1 MSNNRDSVMSQVRL
15 IQLQVFAAIE
25 EANAGVA
32 PERRVTPKSALTV
45 VKRSLNSTRDLPFEV
60 REFHAMREL
69 SAFISL
75 VQKNNLS
82 DTFTNHTDL
91 LTSAHPSSTRT
102 HGLSASALSKAQL
115 RWILSDSRISEE
127 ARPLLASM
135 FTSPKTSAEYK
146 YAEVRLSTLPRGS
159 YPLEALTAAFGDG
172 NSFIARRARALLQKR
187 DRKGRFAYQGGGAS
201 ALVERENGQVERLTG
216 RVVSQSETGDTVR
229 IQLPN
234 GRLVD
239 IPTDGAEFIKA
250 VIGKNNDGF
259 SGTKAKYK
267 AGDIILNEEDLEFFE
282 APHGFRKDEAYAG
295 PGTKYTDDEYDVVR
309 EANSFK
315 ISRREDGKS
324 VGSAKNWADAQKAI
338 FDDEPVADAEAGREP
353 IARLS
358 QEQIDR
364 MYDDPNFDPKD
375 ILTPEGA
382 AFDESAGQDET
393 PVAGEFKYNYPEG
406 AYQLPLDVKY
416 ADGFAD
422 PANDSDDFTDDPK
435 ELAQKFSSE
444 ALVNALRKGLLPGDS
459 SKASGEG
466 VLQFKS
472 KEPLPVEA
480 LYLALEEKGENA
492 KLEVAKI
499 YDAANGNKKNQE
511 ALARLEGAPAPEAK
525 ATPKAVIPA
534 KTEKLD
540 SAKEPLDTNI
550 EAQPEPEKIGEPNAE
565 RAARLNTRADELAAT
580 GDISGAAVYRLRAH
594 RDGEAVRLYSS
605 AGEGNVS
612 LPVGNVETA
621 NSFTPSAEATRI
633 MQEGGIT
640 PLTMHELK
648 ASPENAAIFHQAI
661 NDAKNANEFGA
672 SVFVYSPEEYADM
685 RMFLSPD
692 GKSGFA
698 LKGNDLVSVFKGD
711 TQDKRVAHAMVPL
724 AIQEGA
730 VTGDAF
736 DTVLPKI
743 YGDHG
748 LKTVAR
754 LPWDDSQAPS
764 DWDKKTFS
772 ESNNGEPD
780 VAFMAYDPDDTAG
793 YIVGQGKMFSDYGDA
808 VQAQQD
814 ALVKPTQDA
823 SGIEN
828 EPSNPPA
835 EPMRRGQV
843 SPGGDWQWYPPVRMG
858 GNQQAKGFWGRTEK
872 GIAKLPPKEAKAPS
886 APREPVLPDEI
897 GGDWVPGNDLDY
909 VGKGPVYDKTID
921 GVNYRFVQNSDGTWD
936 VFEMRGGE
944 RYSVGGPNQVDIADP
959 AVFDDKIAQI
969 VDAKQKLNR
978 TALKELLMNQGFNRE
993 VINSIDEANASEIL
1007 AAVTADP
1014 AYADLQAKHE
1024 RFMQGEQNAPFR
1036 AESKAFLDI
1045 NSNLDKIRD
1054 NYEQPDVADAVT
1066 DVRGGIPTSSE
1077 IQRMLDGEGIGS
1089 QDEISGD
1096 APSEVLPKAAKV
1108 VSGEKQE
1115 QDPEKRNA
1123 ILDQLNGFAERAN
1136 KALDLVEQLEPADEG
1151 MDTNRIRSAGESVNL
1166 AEDTLAEAMVNVD
1179 DASILDNDIQ
1189 QAVFYLTE
1197 AINTLADVKSPEAPG
1212 VRSEILELRDELEA
1226 YRGSLESKPEVS
1238 PKDLKKEEKAVN
1250 VPDGI
1255 QKVVDELDAMEKALK
1270 DNLNEL
1276 PLFQEEQNR
1285 LISAQLALFVARDT
1299 LNKAILNLNSRVDFV
1314 RLMDEAIGIIGSAV
1328 ESLTSDELRMPE
1340 ILEIKDSLK
1349 KLQQQFADAKF
1360 KHLKSIPKD
1369 KTPIDDVV
1377 KNMLLGGELEVA
1389 VEDLVPNNEYTD
1401 VSPEAYAALK
1411 EKLKSA
1417 GFYGIQI
1424 NDFNFVLEE
1433 LFRQDIEVYYDRDGD
1448 PEMRRR
1454 VATIISDGGPEALG
1468 IDWPTEELF
1477 NEFSEELRD
1486 AVENINLK
1494 EETPEVPA
1502 EAPVEAPATGRGRR
1516 VRNNNVAANRR
1527 WQARFGIKPPVFY
1540 KKNRGMFYDINGVPV
1555 NVGDKV
1561 THNNPDKDEKYGEGV
1576 IISRIP
1582 NLGRWREARGEQVKV
1597 DYASYVWVQFANGKK
1612 AKLAT
1617 RMLINKNP
1625 ESVENPANVVKPVL
1639 DAEMPPPDVFIDDWK
1654 KFGKALAEFGV
1665 EPGKDARGNEGFQA
1679 DAGNAQQM
1687 VISKDADGNYAV
1699 YLKEENIWRNRQVE
1713 PLFVTKSLPEA
1724 ANYFIAEVHNRRYQT
1739 DFPANPVWAGDKA
1752 PTAVANPETNVVDVP
1767 EAGSVNNAGMPNAVN
1782 LNTDVDFEDLQKQI
1796 QDAIDNGQKIVFNYK
1811 GEDRLVTPKRI
1822 WTNPKNG
1829 NINLDAVGED
1839 GFKVYTISNMENPN
1853 NPVEATPIPEVVIPE
1868 DVAPETEN
1876 NPSLEAAP
1884 LEEQMANARAELARK
1899 NEAILDKNLEGAT
1912 PEELKA
1918 LEDERNA
1925 FIKKIKDMKAQID
1938 KQNAAPSEDPM
1949 IRLYEL
1955 KEEYKNLNEEILD
1968 LEIAPNPDRKA
1979 IAEKKNRQE
1988 ELLEQMIPLRAEVN
2002 KVVAPVASEP
2012 EPDNQGPDAARAKQ
2026 LEAII
2031 AEFNETPENAQQ
2043 DFEIINN
2050 DGKSVTIFDSRN
2062 GRQFEIS
2069 WDENANIWA
2078 SNPMGFERNVDR
2090 KFSPS
2095 LNEAVDTAVTDL
2107 SNERENVDKFK
2118 DFKEYAEGLMNEPE
2132 FQKDYDMNTFGGE
2145 GILRIQDKKSKNQSN
2160 IKWDEDAQGYRVTTR
2175 LLIVKKN
2182 QRSNLGEEQ
2191 VFADIE
2197 EAGQYALDT
2206 LDEARNGQAPE
2217 GDENPS
2223 AIKKDETPVG
2233 GGDAFDKL
2241 DDGNSIADLLGELGA
2256 KLPKFRNTRGEKNAR
2271 WARRYIDEAAA
2282 EFRTR
2287 PIDKAGIS
2295 ELNQALSYAVRI
2307 PGTEL
2312 RDSVVSEIKRLQ
2324 ENLAAKREVI
2334 KQGRIVELNKK
2345 YENPLPKG
2353 LVPTDPAEL
2362 SVENALAIA
2371 KEFQDRLPEKDN
2383 YDIDKFGDKAAMYL
2397 RYAIEKLESLEGD
2410 EKFDRVNISQYLQ
2423 GAVGYLQDGNFND
2436 NQKVLASDLLKFKE
2450 LYEQKRELDKIEAN
2464 QKMYDNLALPIDDA
2478 NWPTES
2484 NLDKEKAIIALDEL
2498 LERLPD
2504 MNDYEADD
2512 NIRAAAS
2519 RIRSYKNSLVHDDK
2533 ELDQADRAYLESAV
2547 RYLRLE
2553 AIPNPIQ
2560 INFSNK
2566 IENLLSIID
2575 SKREEIRNKRL
2586 EEYKKNLAA
2595 PFPDGV
2601 IPENGDG
2608 VNKDQLIALFDELN
2622 KRLPAPENR
2631 DFNYDMRRAGEY
2643 ARYAQAEAQGIPAGN
2658 PDPFIRKFDSTYL
2671 ENIINK
2677 LTEYGDED
2685 EKALIPQL
2693 EKAKK
2698 ALVDKK
2704 NSLNTDIRNKYLAR
2718 RDVPIPKDALPD
2730 EEKEGKQDF
2739 IDAVNQVF
2747 NRLPVDTDEEANT
2760 SVISAREILEKYINQ
2775 LNSNDD
2781 PFAANTRYLKEAADY
2796 LVGNSSDE
2804 KYAEFADFLNEIA
2817 DYALGRRL
2825 ERPVPALAPANMDA
2839 INPAELAIKR
2849 IEAGEN
2855 PYTSPE
2861 GFKELFADEGIFN
2874 NNSYLKPFQEQ
2885 IQKFFDGNEHALS
2898 ELDIRARQAMSQWVA
2913 SQLHNPPKVM
2923 DDTAIENVHNLVS
2936 LMAKLDDEK
2945 AVYEPNRNGLGVGSD
2960 LLKYVPDDFFA
2971 VAKRIGP
2978 DQEIVIDGVST
2989 GFKARQLQT
2998 GINSQNNFIVTHI
3011 ATGQRFI
3018 FKKEGSADQARGEKE
3033 VAFISSGLG
3042 IHSRIYTENH
3052 PLDKRAIVQTF
3063 AGDTVRKNGD
3073 AVNFN
3078 SIRSVSEGEPAKELH
3093 IRNTILMHILDALIS
3108 NSDRNSGNF
3117 MVAAADNLGVDDNG
3131 YHNIY
3136 LIPIDHGYAAAI
3148 NGQKAGSLSGAK
3160 RFLLS
3165 PGSAGGQIAAEVAK
3179 NIGTTAFKDILD
3191 MSLQQLEQY
3200 LNRLDG
3206 GEISQQT
3213 LATITARMAEL
3224 KGINPDVIEIW
3235 LGRK

>member
-45 VKRSLNSTRDLPFEV
+45 VKRSLNSTRNLPFEV

-75 VQKNNLS
+75 VQKNNFS

-102 HGLSASALSKAQL
+102 HGLSASALSKARL
-115 RWILSDSRISEE
+115 RWILSDSRISEQ

-146 YAEVRLSTLPRGS
+146 YAQVRLSTLPRGS

-172 NSFIARRARALLQKR
+172 NSFIARRARALLQRR

-201 ALVERENGQVERLTG
+201 ALVERENGRVERLTG
-216 RVVSQSETGDTVR
+216 RVVSQSENGDTVR

-282 APHGFRKDEAYAG
+282 APHGFRKDKGYAG
-295 PGTKYTDDEYDVVR
+295 PGTKYTDDEYDVVK
-309 EANSFK
+309 EANNFA

-324 VGSAKNWADAQKAI
+324 LGSTKNWADAQKAI
-338 FDDEPVADAEAGREP
+338 FDDEPVADKEAGREP

-364 MYDDPNFDPKD
+364 MYDDPDFDPKD

-382 AFDESAGQDET
+382 AFDESAGQDQTPET
-393 PVAGEFKYNYPEG
+393 GEFKYNYPEG

-422 PANDSDDFTDDPK
+422 PANDSDDFTDDPM

-480 LYLALEEKGENA
+480 IYLALEEKGENA

-511 ALARLEGAPAPEAK
+511 ALARLDGAPAPFRFKPREEPAKVVIGPGPVTDEEVALEVARRKKLTPTMIQDSKGNMVYKSAYNDPDPDVVRAQLKELKASRAK
-525 ATPKAVIPA
+525 AAKDAPEAVIPD
-534 KTEKLD
+534 KNGKLD

-565 RAARLNTRADELAAT
+565 RAARLNARADELESSGKAGDKARAA
-580 GDISGAAVYRLRAH
+580 IYRLRGL
-594 RDGEAVRLYSS
+594 RDGRGVRLYTST
-605 AGEGNVS
+605 GEGNVS
-612 LPVGNVETA
+612 LPVGDVETA
-621 NSFTPSAEATRI
+621 NSFTPSAEAARM

-648 ASPENAAIFHQAI
+648 ASLENAAIFHQAI

-736 DTVLPKI
+736 DTVLPEI

-764 DWDKKTFS
+764 DWDKEVFS

-780 VAFMAYDPDDTAG
+780 VVFMAYDPDDTAG

-808 VQAQQD
+808 VQAQQ
-814 ALVKPTQDA
+814 ATLVKPTQDA
-823 SGIEN
+823 SGIEE
-828 EPSNPPA
+828 EPSSPPA
-835 EPMRRGQV
+835 APMRRGQV

-858 GNQQAKGFWGRTEK
+858 GNQQAQGFWGRTEK
-872 GIAKLPPKEAKAPS
+872 GIAKLPPKEAKAPTAEKPKPI
-886 APREPVLPDEI
+886 APDTI
-897 GGDWVPGNDLDY
+897 GGGWGATNDVAGDNAPAY
-909 VGKGPVYDKTID
+909 EKTVD
-921 GVNYRFVQNSDGTWD
+921 GVDYMFVQDSDGKWG
-936 VFEMRGGE
+936 VVEMRNNE
-944 RYSVGGPNQVDIADP
+944 RYLVDKENRKVDVADP
-959 AVFDDKIAQI
+959 AVFDDIVAQI
-969 VDAKQKLNR
+969 IDDKQKQNR
-978 TALKELLMNQGFNRE
+978 AALKNLLTEQGFNEE
-993 VINSIDEANASEIL
+993 VVGLVDKADAYEIL

-1045 NSNLDKIRD
+1045 NNNLDKIRD

-1089 QDEISGD
+1089 EDEISGD
-1096 APSEVLPKAAKV
+1096 APSEVLPRAKAAPK
-1108 VSGEKQE
+1108 EKQK
-1115 QDPEKRNA
+1115 QDPEKQNA
-1123 ILDQLNGFAERAN
+1123 ILDELDIFADRAN
-1136 KALDLVEQLEPADEG
+1136 KASELAGQLLDNPDLNEG
-1151 MDTNRIRSAGESVNL
+1151 MDTNRVLSAGESVNL
-1166 AEDTLAEAMVNVD
+1166 AGDMLAEAMVNVGD
-1179 DASILDNDIQ
+1179 PSVLDNNIQ
-1189 QAVFYLTE
+1189 QAAWYLTQAIDTLGDVDFSE
-1197 AINTLADVKSPEAPG
+1197 AQG
-1212 VRSEILELRDELEA
+1212 VRSEILELRNEIETYRGKLEA
-1226 YRGSLESKPEVS
+1226 E
-1238 PKDLKKEEKAVN
+1238 LKKDKISIDKLVKHML
-1250 VPDGI
+1250 VDQHSGI
-1255 QKVVDELDAMEKALK
+1255 E
-1270 DNLNEL
+1270 
-1276 PLFQEEQNR
+1276 
-1285 LISAQLALFVARDT
+1285 
-1299 LNKAILNLNSRVDFV
+1299 
-1314 RLMDEAIGIIGSAV
+1314 
-1328 ESLTSDELRMPE
+1328 
-1340 ILEIKDSLK
+1340 
-1349 KLQQQFADAKF
+1349 
-1360 KHLKSIPKD
+1360 
-1369 KTPIDDVV
+1369 
-1377 KNMLLGGELEVA
+1377 
-1389 VEDLVPNNEYTD
+1389 VEDINPIADGDKEASKNEYTD
-1401 VSPEAYAALK
+1401 VSPEAYAALVD
-1411 EKLKSA
+1411 KLKGA

-1424 NDFNFVLEE
+1424 NDFNFVNENG
-1433 LFRQDIEVYYDRDGD
+1433 DISVYYDRDGD

-1625 ESVENPANVVKPVL
+1625 DSVENPANVVKPVL

-1654 KFGKALAEFGV
+1654 KFGKALEEFGV
-1665 EPGKDARGNEGFQA
+1665 EPGKDARGNDGFQA

-1739 DFPANPVWAGDKA
+1739 DFPVNPVWAGDKA
-1752 PTAVANPETNVVDVP
+1752 PTPIADPETNVVDIP
-1767 EAGSVNNAGMPNAVN
+1767 EAGSVSNAGLPNVVN
-1782 LNTDVDFEDLQKQI
+1782 IDTSGKFEDLQNQI
-1796 QDAIDNGQKIVFNYK
+1796 QDAIDSGQKIAFNYK

-1829 NINLDAVGED
+1829 NVNLDAVGED
-1839 GFKVYTISNMENPN
+1839 GFKVYTIVNMENPN
-1853 NPVEATPIPEVVIPE
+1853 SPIEATPIPEPTPIPE
-1868 DVAPETEN
+1868 DVAPQTEGK
-1876 NPSLEAAP
+1876 PSLEAAP

-1925 FIKKIKDMKAQID
+1925 FIEKIKDMKAQID

-1949 IRLYEL
+1949 VRLYEL
-1955 KEEYKNLNEEILD
+1955 KEEYKNLNEDILD
-1968 LEIAPNPDRKA
+1968 LEIAPNPDREA
-1979 IAEKKNRQE
+1979 IAEKRDRQE
-1988 ELLEQMIPLRAEVN
+1988 KLLEQMIPLRAEVN

-2012 EPDNQGPDAARAKQ
+2012 EPDNQGPDAARTKQ

-2031 AEFNETPENAQQ
+2031 EEFNETPENAQQ
-2043 DFEIINN
+2043 EFEILNN
-2050 DGKSVTIFDSRN
+2050 DGKSITVFDSRN

-2078 SNPMGFERNVDR
+2078 SNPIGFERNAER
-2090 KFSPS
+2090 KFFPN
-2095 LNEAVDTAVTDL
+2095 LNEAVDTAVADL
-2107 SNERENVDKFK
+2107 SKEREDVDKFK
-2118 DFKEYAEGLMNEPE
+2118 DFKEYVEGLMNEPE

-2206 LDEARNGQAPE
+2206 LDEARTGQAPE
-2217 GDENPS
+2217 GDENL
-2223 AIKKDETPVG
+2223 PVIENDKAPAAD
-2233 GGDAFDKL
+2233 GDAFDKL
-2241 DDGNSIADLLGELGA
+2241 DDGNAIADLLGELGA

-2353 LVPTDPAEL
+2353 LIPTDPANF

-2383 YDIDKFGDKAAMYL
+2383 HDIDKFGDKAAMYL

-2410 EKFDRVNISQYLQ
+2410 EKFDRINISQYLR
-2423 GAVGYLQDGNFND
+2423 GAADYLQDGNFND
-2436 NQKVLASDLLKFKE
+2436 NQKVLASELLKFKE

-2464 QKMYDNLALPIDDA
+2464 QKMYEKLALPIDDA

-2484 NLDKEKAIIALDEL
+2484 NIDKEKVIIALDEL

-2512 NIRAAAS
+2512 NIRSAAS
-2519 RIRSYKNSLVHDDK
+2519 RIRSYKNSLIHDDK

-2677 LTEYGDED
+2677 LAEYGDED

-2704 NSLNTDIRNKYLAR
+2704 NSLNADIRNKYLAR
-2718 RDVPIPKDALPD
+2718 RDVPIPENALPD
-2730 EEKEGKQDF
+2730 EEKESKQDF
-2739 IDAVNQVF
+2739 LDAANQVF
-2747 NRLPVDTDEEANT
+2747 NRLPIDKDEEANT

-2804 KYAEFADFLNEIA
+2804 KYAEFADFLNNIA
-2817 DYALGRRL
+2817 DYAVGRRL

-2839 INPAELAIKR
+2839 IDPAELAIKR

-2855 PYTSPE
+2855 PYTSPKE
-2861 GFKELFADEGIFN
+2861 FKELFADEGIFN

-2885 IQKFFDGNEHALS
+2885 IQKFFDGSEHPLS

-2923 DDTAIENVHNLVS
+2923 DETAIENVHNLVS

-2945 AVYEPNRNGLGVGSD
+2945 AIYEPNRNELGVGSK
-2960 LLKYVPDDFFA
+2960 LLEYVPDDFFA

-2978 DQEIVIDGVST
+2978 DQEIVIDGVPT

-3018 FKKEGSADQARGEKE
+3018 FKKEGSAAQARGEKE

-3052 PLDKRAIVQTF
+3052 PLDKRAIIQTF
-3063 AGDTVRKNGD
+3063 AGDAIRKNGD
-3073 AVNFN
+3073 PVNFN
-3078 SIRSVSEGEPAKELH
+3078 SIRSISGGEPAKELH

-3148 NGQKAGSLSGAK
+3148 NDQKAGSLSGAK

-3165 PGSAGGQIAAEVAK
+3165 SGSAGGQIVGEVAK
-3179 NIGTTAFKDILD
+3179 NIGATAFKDILD

-3200 LNRLDG
+3200 LNRLGG
-3206 GEISQQT
+3206 GEISQAT
-3213 LATITARMAEL
+3213 LNTIIARMDEL
-3224 KGINPDVIEIW
+3224 KGINPDAIEVW

>member
-45 VKRSLNSTRDLPFEV
+45 VKRSLNSTRNLPFEV

-75 VQKNNLS
+75 VQKNNFS

-172 NSFIARRARALLQKR
+172 NSFIARRARALLQRR
-187 DRKGRFAYQGGGAS
+187 DRKGRFAFQGGGAS
-201 ALVERENGQVERLTG
+201 ALVERANGVVQRLTG
-216 RVVSQSETGDTVR
+216 RVVSQGENGDVVR

-259 SGTKAKYK
+259 SGVKAKYK

-282 APHGFRKDEAYAG
+282 APHGFRKDESYAG

-338 FDDEPVADAEAGREP
+338 FDDEPVADREAGREP
-353 IARLS
+353 IARLD
-358 QEQIDR
+358 QEQIDK
-364 MYDDPNFDPKD
+364 MYDDPDFDPKD
-375 ILTPEGA
+375 ILTPKGAIFDEGA
-382 AFDESAGQDET
+382 DQGET
-393 PVAGEFKYNYPEG
+393 SDTGEFKYNYPEG

-444 ALVNALRKGLLPGDS
+444 ALVNALRKGLLPSDG
-459 SKASGEG
+459 SKANGEG
-466 VLQFKS
+466 ILQFDR
-472 KEPLPVEA
+472 KEPVPVEA
-480 LYLALEEKGENA
+480 IYLALEEKGENA
-492 KLEVAKI
+492 RLEAAKI
-499 YDAANGNKKNQE
+499 YDGLNGDKKNQE
-511 ALARLEGAPAPEAK
+511 ALARLEGAPAPK
-525 ATPKAVIPA
+525 VVITPKETTAPESVDTP
-534 KTEKLD
+534 
-540 SAKEPLDTNI
+540 PLSEI
-550 EAQPEPEKIGEPNAE
+550 E
-565 RAARLNTRADELAAT
+565 
-580 GDISGAAVYRLRAH
+580 
-594 RDGEAVRLYSS
+594 
-605 AGEGNVS
+605 
-612 LPVGNVETA
+612 
-621 NSFTPSAEATRI
+621 
-633 MQEGGIT
+633 
-640 PLTMHELK
+640 
-648 ASPENAAIFHQAI
+648 
-661 NDAKNANEFGA
+661 
-672 SVFVYSPEEYADM
+672 EE
-685 RMFLSPD
+685 
-692 GKSGFA
+692 
-698 LKGNDLVSVFKGD
+698 
-711 TQDKRVAHAMVPL
+711 
-724 AIQEGA
+724 
-730 VTGDAF
+730 
-736 DTVLPKI
+736 
-743 YGDHG
+743 
-748 LKTVAR
+748 
-754 LPWDDSQAPS
+754 PS
-764 DWDKKTFS
+764 D
-772 ESNNGEPD
+772 
-780 VAFMAYDPDDTAG
+780 
-793 YIVGQGKMFSDYGDA
+793 
-808 VQAQQD
+808 
-814 ALVKPTQDA
+814 
-823 SGIEN
+823 
-828 EPSNPPA
+828 PPA

-872 GIAKLPPKEAKAPS
+872 GIAKLPPKEAKAPAAEKPKPI
-886 APREPVLPDEI
+886 APDTI
-897 GGDWVPGNDLDY
+897 GGGWGATNDVAGDNSPAY
-909 VGKGPVYDKTID
+909 EKTVD
-921 GVNYRFVQNSDGTWD
+921 GVDYMFVQDSDGKWG
-936 VFEMRGGE
+936 VVGMRNNE
-944 RYSVGGPNQVDIADP
+944 RYLVDKEDRKVDVADP
-959 AVFDDKIAQI
+959 AAFDDIVAQI
-969 VDAKQKLNR
+969 IDDKQKQNR
-978 TALKELLMNQGFNRE
+978 AALKNLLTEQGFNEE
-993 VINSIDEANASEIL
+993 VIGLVDEADAYEIL

-1314 RLMDEAIGIIGSAV
+1314 RLMDEAIGHIGSAV

-1360 KHLKSIPKD
+1360 KHLESIPKD

-1486 AVENINLK
+1486 AVENVNLK

-1782 LNTDVDFEDLQKQI
+1782 LDTDVDFEDLQKQI

-1868 DVAPETEN
+1868 DVAPQVEDKPFLEDV
-1876 NPSLEAAP
+1876 SLEA
-1884 LEEQMANARAELARK
+1884 QRDNAKKDFEDLGNKIVEKAVDGVGASDPEVAELYRLRD
-1899 NEAILDKNLEGAT
+1899 EALNRMVDLGKQIKQRDAT
-1912 PEELKA
+1912 PEGDPA
-1918 LEDERNA
+1918 ERV
-1925 FIKKIKDMKAQID
+1925 
-1938 KQNAAPSEDPM
+1938 E
-1949 IRLYEL
+1949 EL
-1955 KEEYKNLNEEILD
+1955 KEEYKELGRNVLNLELEENPFAENDIED
-1968 LEIAPNPDRKA
+1968 MQKRMAEIRTE
-1979 IAEKKNRQE
+1979 I
-1988 ELLEQMIPLRAEVN
+1988 ELLRAKIN
-2002 KVVAPVASEP
+2002 EP
-2012 EPDNQGPDAARAKQ
+2012 KPDNQDPDAARAKQ

-2078 SNPMGFERNVDR
+2078 SNPMGFERNAER
-2090 KFSPS
+2090 KFFPN

-2107 SNERENVDKFK
+2107 SKEREGKQGHDVT
-2118 DFKEYAEGLMNEPE
+2118 DFKRYVEDLKGQQ
-2132 FQKDYDMNTFGGE
+2132 FTRGSVQDQYDIANFDE
-2145 GILRIQDKKSKNQSN
+2145 DGILYIKDSENNNQAN
-2160 IKWDEDAQGYRVTTR
+2160 IVWDEDAQGYRVEFRPRDLVDPDAYVVYADIKEAGDYAVEILDKGRNKPESDQPKADSAWDPKNVDAVFELFPNDIKDYVNFSDNGMPEFHGGDDKNNYNDVYIEFPARGPNNAYQVVGVRQPDGTYR
-2175 LLIVKKN
+2175 IFQVK
-2182 QRSNLGEEQ
+2182 QEDLGGNRWHANVIEQHLPADNYEDLVNRMVDAYRMLEAEVDNGEDLNNFFKHDDGYYDPEGKFYRRVGFVVDDLNPLAEKPVPGILRAMRPDIKKQPTLPKSLEEQ
-2191 VFADIE
+2191 LADAREEFENLDKDMREMYAEGIGYNDIAMQDLYKNRDEAFNKMIELNNIIKARDVAKEAPVERVVPIPRINVPEPPPVNAEDAKLLREIEAAKKDLANLKRQIGPQNRAKTSREKIFIQRIQTAQRELGKGNLERAKLYYDDALKRLNSGIAAYDANTYEDYKARMEKMAVIFGEDAPKPANVDVPLDGAPIE
-2197 EAGQYALDT
+2197 EVNPEKIAQERIAAGENISPVLNNFWKDELLNNEK
-2206 LDEARNGQAPE
+2206 LDELAQQGLDIRQYKNELQQFFAGEPKPMAQLSEDARFA
-2217 GDENPS
+2217 
-2223 AIKKDETPVG
+2223 
-2233 GGDAFDKL
+2233 L
-2241 DDGNSIADLLGELGA
+2241 
-2256 KLPKFRNTRGEKNAR
+2256 
-2271 WARRYIDEAAA
+2271 
-2282 EFRTR
+2282 
-2287 PIDKAGIS
+2287 
-2295 ELNQALSYAVRI
+2295 QALLQRKIVNPRK
-2307 PGTEL
+2307 TTDEKQN
-2312 RDSVVSEIKRLQ
+2312 IK
-2324 ENLAAKREVI
+2324 N
-2334 KQGRIVELNKK
+2334 IVELANALHNERLAYEPNDGANLDARGALLLQFSPDQMAKAAKNGRLVQNGQDLGFKVSLTGQGGGRTGDNKTYRIVDERTGKVYYYKKDTTKLNIDAELAALELSRALGLHGVYPAERHPTIDNVLVMGTAGQNLKLKEAPVVYGMAIPNSSDIVEKSPINQVFQFMILDAVMHNNDRHGQNWLVARPQDRGQK
-2345 YENPLPKG
+2345 YNDLKYIPLPIDNG
-2353 LVPTDPAEL
+2353 LGQIIDTNEARYGQEEL
-2362 SVENALAIA
+2362 NPMDYILTRNGANRNQGVANELLDHLGSAAFYEMMQLSTQQALQAL
-2371 KEFQDRLPEKDN
+2371 RRSYPPGSN
-2383 YDIDKFGDKAAMYL
+2383 PDIDK
-2397 RYAIEKLESLEGD
+2397 
-2410 EKFDRVNISQYLQ
+2410 
-2423 GAVGYLQDGNFND
+2423 
-2436 NQKVLASDLLKFKE
+2436 
-2450 LYEQKRELDKIEAN
+2450 
-2464 QKMYDNLALPIDDA
+2464 
-2478 NWPTES
+2478 
-2484 NLDKEKAIIALDEL
+2484 
-2498 LERLPD
+2498 
-2504 MNDYEADD
+2504 
-2512 NIRAAAS
+2512 
-2519 RIRSYKNSLVHDDK
+2519 LV
-2533 ELDQADRAYLESAV
+2533 A
-2547 RYLRLE
+2547 
-2553 AIPNPIQ
+2553 
-2560 INFSNK
+2560 
-2566 IENLLSIID
+2566 
-2575 SKREEIRNKRL
+2575 RL
-2586 EEYKKNLAA
+2586 EELQNADLK
-2595 PFPDGV
+2595 
-2601 IPENGDG
+2601 IW
-2608 VNKDQLIALFDELN
+2608 
-2622 KRLPAPENR
+2622 
-2631 DFNYDMRRAGEY
+2631 RR
-2643 ARYAQAEAQGIPAGN
+2643 
-2658 PDPFIRKFDSTYL
+2658 
-2671 ENIINK
+2671 
-2677 LTEYGDED
+2677 
-2685 EKALIPQL
+2685 
-2693 EKAKK
+2693 
-2698 ALVDKK
+2698 
-2704 NSLNTDIRNKYLAR
+2704 
-2718 RDVPIPKDALPD
+2718 
-2730 EEKEGKQDF
+2730 
-2739 IDAVNQVF
+2739 
-2747 NRLPVDTDEEANT
+2747 
-2760 SVISAREILEKYINQ
+2760 
-2775 LNSNDD
+2775 
-2781 PFAANTRYLKEAADY
+2781 
-2796 LVGNSSDE
+2796 
-2804 KYAEFADFLNEIA
+2804 
-2817 DYALGRRL
+2817 
-2825 ERPVPALAPANMDA
+2825 
-2839 INPAELAIKR
+2839 
-2849 IEAGEN
+2849 
-2855 PYTSPE
+2855 
-2861 GFKELFADEGIFN
+2861 
-2874 NNSYLKPFQEQ
+2874 
-2885 IQKFFDGNEHALS
+2885 
-2898 ELDIRARQAMSQWVA
+2898 
-2913 SQLHNPPKVM
+2913 
-2923 DDTAIENVHNLVS
+2923 
-2936 LMAKLDDEK
+2936 
-2945 AVYEPNRNGLGVGSD
+2945 
-2960 LLKYVPDDFFA
+2960 
-2971 VAKRIGP
+2971 
-2978 DQEIVIDGVST
+2978 
-2989 GFKARQLQT
+2989 
-2998 GINSQNNFIVTHI
+2998 
-3011 ATGQRFI
+3011 
-3018 FKKEGSADQARGEKE
+3018 
-3033 VAFISSGLG
+3033 
-3042 IHSRIYTENH
+3042 
-3052 PLDKRAIVQTF
+3052 
-3063 AGDTVRKNGD
+3063 
-3073 AVNFN
+3073 
-3078 SIRSVSEGEPAKELH
+3078 
-3093 IRNTILMHILDALIS
+3093 
-3108 NSDRNSGNF
+3108 
-3117 MVAAADNLGVDDNG
+3117 
-3131 YHNIY
+3131 
-3136 LIPIDHGYAAAI
+3136 
-3148 NGQKAGSLSGAK
+3148 
-3160 RFLLS
+3160 
-3165 PGSAGGQIAAEVAK
+3165 
-3179 NIGTTAFKDILD
+3179 
-3191 MSLQQLEQY
+3191 
-3200 LNRLDG
+3200 
-3206 GEISQQT
+3206 
-3213 LATITARMAEL
+3213 
-3224 KGINPDVIEIW
+3224 
-3235 LGRK
+3235 